1 MKLEI
6 KKIGING
13 EGIAYYQRKPVFIDN
28 VLPGEVV
35 DAHITEQRD
44 NYAFAKCDRILARSN
59 ERAEPKCR
67 YYDECG
73 GCQFQHCK
81 YSASL
86 KYKKQIVEEAA
97 YKYAKEK
104 LDIEVTGAKNI
115 YGYRNELKLPV
126 REYDG
131 ELATGM
137 YLKGSNRFK
146 TINACLIHDKELEEF
161 RKRVLKV
168 LNSMH
173 LHAYSS
179 RNHKGLRYLVIRKIT
194 DDFQMKLIFGES
206 FDTVNLVKQLSRLK
220 ELKSL
225 YVEFNRNSDPLINY
239 DQSKKIYGKDHL
251 DLVIDDKTFKIGM
264 NAFLQLNI
272 SQAINIYHYVSSLID
287 PGKVLVEEYSGIGIM
302 SIMNASK
309 FEKVYASELSKDSIE
324 CFAQNIK
331 VNQADNI
338 QIMEADAYKHLV
350 SINNHIDYLLVD
362 PPRSGMDHKMIKT
375 ILSKDIDNIIYV
387 SCNPAT
393 LFKNIDA
400 LKGRYEIKEI
410 RSYDMHCLTAHV
422 ETVAKLSKK
431 DR

>member
-1 MKLEI
+1 
-6 KKIGING
+6 
-13 EGIAYYQRKPVFIDN
+13 
-28 VLPGEVV
+28 V

-59 ERAEPKCR
+59 ERTEPKCR

-81 YSASL
+81 YPASL

-206 FDTVNLVKQLSRLK
+206 FDTANLVKQLSRLK

-251 DLVIDDKTFKIGM
+251 DLVIDDKTFKVGM

-302 SIMNASK
+302 SIMNAFK
-309 FEKVYASELSKDSIE
+309 FE
-324 CFAQNIK
+324 
-331 VNQADNI
+331 
-338 QIMEADAYKHLV
+338 
-350 SINNHIDYLLVD
+350 
-362 PPRSGMDHKMIKT
+362 
-375 ILSKDIDNIIYV
+375 
-387 SCNPAT
+387 
-393 LFKNIDA
+393 
-400 LKGRYEIKEI
+400 
-410 RSYDMHCLTAHV
+410 
-422 ETVAKLSKK
+422 
-431 DR
+431 